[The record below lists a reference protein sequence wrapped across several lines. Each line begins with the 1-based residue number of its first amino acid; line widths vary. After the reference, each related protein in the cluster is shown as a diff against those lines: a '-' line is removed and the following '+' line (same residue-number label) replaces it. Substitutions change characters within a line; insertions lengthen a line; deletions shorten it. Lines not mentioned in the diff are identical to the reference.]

1 MNLTGSQ
8 KFTIMKKYIITSL
21 FIAVATFV
29 PRLCWAQVTAQE
41 TIVIDTIYA
50 NDTKN
55 VALFFPEPI
64 RQGITGSDNF
74 IFTYNREKEQYFG
87 LLQAKPGKESN
98 LLIVN
103 RDGSIFSYIVR
114 YKKNLTKFNYF
125 IPKSS
130 SIGNERPIMNDSISV
145 ATAESKIDNKN
156 YYYQKFSSYLLERKQ
171 RVGRIKKR
179 TEGIVLSVE
188 NIVFD
193 TEELYF
199 VIEIKNNS
207 TLDYDLN
214 FLKLSVET
222 RQKGKKKSLQRLYQ
236 EPLFKYNQPSKIKE
250 NETVRFVYVIPKFS
264 LSNDRRAI
272 LELHEKDG
280 ERNIKLKISHSHINN
295 PN

>member
-1 MNLTGSQ
+1 
-8 KFTIMKKYIITSL
+8 MKKYIIISTLVLS
-21 FIAVATFV
+21 FAFAK
-29 PRLCWAQVTAQE
+29 AQTT
-41 TIVIDTIYA
+41 TILDTIYA

-74 IFTYNREKEQYFG
+74 VFTYNREKEQYFG

-98 LLIVN
+98 LLVVN
-103 RDGSIFSYIVR
+103 RNGSIFSYIVR
-114 YKKNLTKFNYF
+114 YKKQLSKLNYF
-125 IPKSS
+125 ISLS
-130 SIGNERPIMNDSISV
+130 NSIGNEKPIKVDSIL
-145 ATAESKIDNKN
+145 AESSEERVDNRT
-156 YYYQKFSSYLLERKQ
+156 YYYQKFCSYLLNRNQ
-171 RVGRIKKR
+171 RIGRIKKR
-179 TEGIVLSVE
+179 NEGIVLSVE

-193 TEELYF
+193 KEELYF
-199 VIEIKNNS
+199 VIQIENNS

-236 EPLFKYNQPSKIKE
+236 EPIFKHNMPSKITE
-250 NETVRFVYVIPKFS
+250 NETVRFVYVLPKFS

-272 LELHEKDG
+272 FELHEKDG
-280 ERNIKLKISHSHINN
+280 ERNIELKISHSYINN